1 MKKIFIVGLLMV
13 SAAAHAEK
21 KEKFC
26 WQSSSQPNQICA
38 YLTKKQIDA
47 KIDELKK
54 IGGIFVFSYPDRMPK
69 K

>member
-1 MKKIFIVGLLMV
+1 MKKLFIIGLLV
-13 SAAAHAEK
+13 FSAAAYAEK

-38 YLTKKQIDA
+38 FLTKKQIDE
-47 KIDELKK
+47 KIEELKK
-54 IGGIFVFSYPDRMPK
+54 IGGIFVFSYPNRLPK